1 MSMEGALEEMK
12 GLIAWSFAHTERSRS
27 FDYSELRVQTSAP
40 SSAAVP
46 VPNQTLEQTRIVRV
60 LRTLDP
66 LQAAWLRYG
75 YAHRDALT
83 EWDDLALVACQVFNQ
98 CLAQFP
104 EATPEK
110 QNRLQGFVLPALQQI
125 RNQVNGNRKLYTIP
139 QLIELSADT
148 TAATESCWK
157 RDWAPF
163 WRCLQ
168 AELIN
173 LDHLALINA
182 VQAHDSDQSRTFEL
196 GRKYANAFNR
206 ITGNPQMRLSA

>member
-1 MSMEGALEEMK
+1 MSMEGAQEEMK
-12 GLIAWSFAHTERSRS
+12 GLIAWSFAHSQRSRS

-60 LRTLDP
+60 LRTLNP
-66 LQAAWLRYG
+66 LEGAWLRYS

-83 EWDDLALVACQVFNQ
+83 EWDDIVLVACQLFNK

-110 QNRLQGFVLPALQQI
+110 QKRLQGFVLPALQQV
-125 RNQVNGNRKLYTIP
+125 RNQVNGNRKLYSIP
-139 QLIELSADT
+139 QLIELSAAT
-148 TAATESCWK
+148 TRATESCWK

-163 WRCLQ
+163 WRCLC

-173 LDHLALINA
+173 LDHSSLLNA
-182 VQAHDSDQSRTFEL
+182 VYAHDGDQAHTHEA
-196 GRKYANAFNR
+196 GRKCVNAFNR
-206 ITGNPQMRLSA
+206 IAGKPQMRLTV